1 MTVLKIKQTHATQT
15 DPKTNIMQ
23 KYIVEIFNK
32 HFVKVAHYG
41 PVPYK
46 KAYEEAARL
55 KLDGFQVL
63 ITEEDMV
70 TDDAEWVQELDYNKS
85 MQIKWTFDKYLEYQL
100 KGLSFL
106 TEGKFTSMDVRKYFS
121 SPTMI
126 MRERYAQLA
135 KLYREQ
141 FKAWWNWDDFN
152 DRIHRHLNRVV
163 TAAGG
168 EREKVKNKWVYT
180 LDHSAIPQHGD
191 PMLPPYSVQ

>member
-1 MTVLKIKQTHATQT
+1 MTVLKIKQTHVTQT

-46 KAYEEAARL
+46 RAHKEAARL

-100 KGLSFL
+100 KGLSFI
-106 TEGKFTSMDVRKYFS
+106 TEGKFTSMDVKRYFS
-121 SPTMI
+121 SPTLI
-126 MRERYAQLA
+126 MRERQAQLT
-135 KLYREQ
+135 KLYKEQ
-141 FKAWWNWDDFN
+141 FRAWWNWDDFN
-152 DRIHRHLNRVV
+152 DRIHRHLDRVV

-168 EREKVKNKWVYT
+168 AREKVKNKWVYT
-180 LDHSAIPQHGD
+180 LDHRAIPQHGD
-191 PMLPPYSVQ
+191 PMLPPYSA